1 MNDALEAL
9 FSQIPDG
16 PMKDALRAQDEAFA
30 EECLLAYFDG
40 DAATRA
46 DIVAFFDSGG
56 PEMVENVKQELKR
69 DEDGTPTARDL
80 DAWLS

>member
-1 MNDALEAL
+1 MSDALESL

-16 PMKDALRAQDEAFA
+16 PMKDALRAQEPDFA
-30 EECLLAYFDG
+30 EECLLAYLQG
-40 DAATRA
+40 DEATQA

-56 PEMVENVKQELKR
+56 PEMVENVKQEIQR

-80 DAWLS
+80 EGWLS